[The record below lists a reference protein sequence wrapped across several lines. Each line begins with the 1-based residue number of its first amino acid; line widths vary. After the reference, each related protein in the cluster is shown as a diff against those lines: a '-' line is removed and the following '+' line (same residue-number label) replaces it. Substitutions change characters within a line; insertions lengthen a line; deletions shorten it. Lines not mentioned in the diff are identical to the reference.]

1 MLVFLENQINSFRID
16 FCPVRNFVFRSWRF
30 VDQIVANNIGILGA
44 MERNLLPAEMSLF
57 YHYVDYYQKETTI
70 IIIRQGVIEILNV
83 VRKSCE
89 NVIIS
94 FID

>member
-1 MLVFLENQINSFRID
+1 
-16 FCPVRNFVFRSWRF
+16 
-30 VDQIVANNIGILGA
+30 
-44 MERNLLPAEMSLF
+44 MERNLFPAEMSLF
-57 YHYVDYYQKETTI
+57 YHYVDYQQETTI